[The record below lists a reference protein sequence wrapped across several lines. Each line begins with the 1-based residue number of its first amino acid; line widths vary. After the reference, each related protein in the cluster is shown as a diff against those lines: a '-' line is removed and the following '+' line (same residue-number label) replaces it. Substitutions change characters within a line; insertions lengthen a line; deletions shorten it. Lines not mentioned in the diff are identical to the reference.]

1 MKRSEREGF
10 NEIKGIWYNQSYEEA
25 LDLFKGMSREKI
37 LEICKTKEDS
47 YNMDLERWDPDG
59 NNTFDDN
66 FRLILNC
73 VEAKAYRKA
82 SRVILNMGS
91 IN

>member
-1 MKRSEREGF
+1 MKSSKRAEF
-10 NEIKGIWYNQSYEEA
+10 NKLKGIWYKQSYEEA

-37 LEICKTKEDS
+37 LETCKAKEDS
-47 YNMDLERWDPDG
+47 YNMDLDIWNPE
-59 NNTFDDN
+59 NENTFEDN
-66 FRLILNC
+66 FRLILNG